1 MNPILLGL
9 AEQYLLKKLVSGD
22 FPFARQSRTASWL
35 RMLAGVLGVIGTGF
49 LIVAMYYWLD
59 QHYTPDVAALIAA
72 ASIFAI
78 ALMSAGIAGLII
90 VERKSRMRALKEDVQ
105 KNLQAVFETLDNELG
120 APVRN
125 NPAASMALA
134 SLAGFIVADRV
145 I

>member
-1 MNPILLGL
+1 MNPVLLGL

-59 QHYTPDVAALIAA
+59 QHYAPDVAALIAG
-72 ASIFAI
+72 ASIFAV
-78 ALMSAGIAGLII
+78 ALLSAGVAGLII
-90 VERKSRMRALKEDVQ
+90 VERRSRLRAIKEDVQ
-105 KNLQAVFETLDNELG
+105 KNLQAVFETLDAELG
-120 APVRN
+120 QPVRDH
-125 NPAASMALA
+125 PGASVALA
-134 SLAGFIVADRV
+134 TLAGFVVADRF